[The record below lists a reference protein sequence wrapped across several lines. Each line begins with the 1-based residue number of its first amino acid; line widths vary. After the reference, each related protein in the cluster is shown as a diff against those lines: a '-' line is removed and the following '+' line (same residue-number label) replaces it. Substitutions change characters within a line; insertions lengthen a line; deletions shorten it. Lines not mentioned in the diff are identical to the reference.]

1 MNFSEVVILIPS
13 HSLEDFPS
21 ELGEKPAASLLN
33 VFAVAWHPVLLLETQ
48 CLPKWLRADTF
59 TIEQAGRLFL
69 VPTACDET
77 LTAEWSQAAQAAG
90 AHLVRG
96 IHERQEMTTAALQRL
111 DAVPPIDEELV
122 RDFLALGTCWLL
134 TELLTRHMRNYGS
147 VDEVRMKDEALNA
160 ARAAA
165 GGDAE
170 TARRHLK
177 HAFELLLESR
187 ERFYPVPCY
196 LLDLVLAGPTV
207 AVPALDQLLESMVP
221 SNVLLCGQ
229 DLETLAEKSPATIE
243 KLKAAITAERT
254 DLIGGDWRE
263 GCTQLLGINS
273 ILGSLQRGRESYEA
287 LVGKAPTIW
296 GRRRFGVNLAMPQL
310 LTRSGFA
317 GGLHFVMDD
326 GIYPDDEQ
334 TRYRWEGQDSTV
346 IEAFSRIPLAGDSA
360 SALLRFPVRMAESM
374 DHDHVAAVSFARWPD
389 MRTPWLDDLRRMA
402 TYAPVLG
409 KFTTFADFFASTD
422 TRDRYSD
429 LKSNDY
435 LSPSLVQAVARQ
447 EELPIQRYAEAS
459 ARRMRFERAAW
470 CSSVNQLLRGQ
481 PMESHTALEQRIE
494 LAGPDLPVAP
504 DETLEADL
512 TAFEKDAPNRL
523 AALLVGPPGRK
534 GVLVIN
540 TLSFARRGL
549 IDWPVGVPL
558 PPVGDAVA
566 AVRPDATRPTVLAD
580 LPPCGFLWL
589 PADRPATTAA
599 PVKKR
604 EGAWAE
610 GLSMGNE
617 FLELRLSEETGGI
630 ADVRTPKIVGNRLS
644 QQLAHRFPT
653 ARAITIGEGDEAVEE
668 STYYSVTVCDRH
680 QILQSGPGL
689 SEIETE
695 GRLLDPQTPDR
706 VLATFRQR
714 VRLWRARPLIEVEFD
729 VTPTKP
735 LEGEPWTNYY
745 AARWAWKNEEAALTK
760 GVLQAAQPVQGERL
774 EAPDYVEIADES
786 QRIALLT
793 AGLPFHR
800 RTGPRMLDTLLLVAG
815 EPTGTK
821 TIRIVL
827 DQPFPMQAAISVA
840 TPPVVIPVD
849 RGPAASGPSG
859 WLFHLSAKNVV
870 LLRILPLQDAA
881 QRGCVLRLLETEGRA
896 KTFKVHAFRRPTAA
910 RQCDFVGGTIS
921 SLGIDSDGGVIVDMG
936 AYDVCELELTW

>member
-33 VFAVAWHPVLLLETQ
+33 VFAVAWHPALLLETQ

-77 LTAEWSQAAQAAG
+77 LTAEWAQAAQAAG

-96 IHERQEMTTAALQRL
+96 IHERQEMVAAALQRL
-111 DAVPPIDEELV
+111 DDVPTFDEELV
-122 RDFLALGTCWLL
+122 RDFLALGTSWLL

-165 GGDAE
+165 GGDVP
-170 TARRHLK
+170 TAKLHLK

-196 LLDLVLAGPTV
+196 LLDLVLAGPSV
-207 AVPALDQLLESMVP
+207 AVPSLEQLLESSVP

-229 DLETLAEKSPATIE
+229 DLETLAEKSPGTIE
-243 KLKAAITAERT
+243 KFKSAIQQERA

-273 ILGSLQRGRESYEA
+273 IIGSLQRGRASCVS

-296 GRRRFGVNLAMPQL
+296 GRRRFGVNVAMPQL
-310 LTRSGFA
+310 LSRSGFS

-346 IEAFSRIPLAGDSA
+346 FEAYSRIPLAGDSA

-374 DHDHVAAVSFARWPD
+374 DHDHVAAVCFARWPD
-389 MRTPWLDDLRRMA
+389 LRTPWLDDLRRMA

-409 KFTTFADFFASTD
+409 KFTTFSDFFASTD
-422 TRDRYSD
+422 TRDRHSD
-429 LKSNDY
+429 LRANDY

-447 EELPIQRYAEAS
+447 EDRPIRRYAEA
-459 ARRMRFERAAW
+459 AELRMRFERASW
-470 CSSVNQLLRGQ
+470 CSAVNQLLRNQSVVPRVGI
-481 PMESHTALEQRIE
+481 EQRVD
-494 LAGPDLPVAP
+494 LAGPDLPATP
-504 DETLEADL
+504 DESLEADL
-512 TAFEKDAPNRL
+512 
-523 AALLVGPPGRK
+523 AAYENEAASGLSELLVGPPGRK
-534 GVLVIN
+534 GVLIIN
-540 TLSFARRGL
+540 TVSFSRRAL

-558 PPVGDAVA
+558 PPVREAVT
-566 AVRPDATRPTVLAD
+566 AVRPDAVRPTVLAD

-589 PADRPATTAA
+589 PADQ
-599 PVKKR
+599 PVSSSPPLKKR

-610 GLSMGNE
+610 GLTLGNE

-630 ADVRTPKIVGNRLS
+630 ADVRTPGYPGNRLS

-653 ARAITIGEGDEAVEE
+653 AKTITVGDGDQSYEE
-668 STYYSVTVCDRH
+668 STYYSTAVCDRH
-680 QILQSGPGL
+680 QTLKSGPGM
-689 SEIETE
+689 SEVETE
-695 GRLLDPQTPDR
+695 GRLLVPQTPDR

-714 VRLWRARPLIEVEFD
+714 VRLWRGRPLIEVEFD
-729 VTPTKP
+729 ITPVKP

-745 AARWAWKNEEAALTK
+745 AARWAWKNEDAALTK
-760 GVLQAAQPVQGERL
+760 GVLQSAQPVHGERI
-774 EAPDYVEIADES
+774 EASDYVEIADAS
-786 QRIALLT
+786 QRFALLT
-793 AGLPFHR
+793 SGLPFHR

-815 EPTGTK
+815 EPSGPRTLQ
-821 TIRIVL
+821 IVL
-827 DQPFPMQAAISVA
+827 DQPFPMQAAISVM
-840 TPPVVIPVD
+840 TPPLAIPVD

-859 WLFHLSAKNVV
+859 WLFHLGAKNVV
-870 LLRILPLQDAA
+870 LLRIQPLSDPAK
-881 QRGCVLRLLETEGRA
+881 RGCVLRLLETEGRA
-896 KTFKVHAFRRPTAA
+896 KAFKVHAFRRPATA
-910 RQCDFVGGTIS
+910 RQCDFLGQTIS
-921 SLGIDSDGGVIVDMG
+921 TLGIDSDGAVIVDIG
-936 AYDVCELELTW
+936 AFEVCELELSW